1 MLLPEYSTGIIFEV
15 EQGKTTIN
23 NMNLLDLWKCHICAE
38 AHHLFLLVPQVLQQN
53 EDDPKVTRPFDYVRK
68 RLPSFFREWQ
78 LHQRAN
84 LLAVR
89 LLTTAGSWPGLQVG
103 TVPEGRSYHENV

>member
-1 MLLPEYSTGIIFEV
+1 MTQRSLGPST
-15 EQGKTTIN
+15 
-23 NMNLLDLWKCHICAE
+23 MSA
-38 AHHLFLLVPQVLQQN
+38 
-53 EDDPKVTRPFDYVRK
+53 K